1 MVIKNRVLAGA
12 ELQAPAQMGARG
24 LRSARELA
32 AERPCGDRLRYMG
45 GCRCD
50 ACRKA
55 NSAYECAR
63 QRARKAGDWNG
74 IVPAAAARQHMLK
87 LSRRGIGRRA
97 VGAATDIADTV
108 LSDIRSGRKQQIRAR
123 TERLILAVTP
133 AIASDRAYV
142 PAARTHQLV
151 AELLDEGYTEQFLA
165 QRLGY
170 ANRYLQFGDRITVR
184 NAYRVERLHK
194 ELTE

>member
-1 MVIKNRVLAGA
+1 MNPAVATDLA
-12 ELQAPAQMGARG
+12 ARG
-24 LRSARELA
+24 LRPTAELA
-32 AERPCGDRLRYMG
+32 ANRQHGDRLRYMA

-97 VGAATDIADTV
+97 IGAATDIADTV
-108 LSDIRSGRKQQIRAR
+108 LSEIRTGRKLQIRAR

-133 AIASDRAYV
+133 AVASDHAYIS
-142 PAARTHQLV
+142 AARTHQQI
-151 AELLDEGYTEQFLA
+151 AELLDEGHTEQFLA

-170 ANRYLQFGDRITVR
+170 TGRYLQFGDRITAR